1 HLALAFNTMV
11 GQVAERDAALR
22 VEKERFRAL
31 IEHAADVILVVGPD
45 GIVRYASPSLETV
58 LGPASLAVLGRPLQE
73 HLHPDDGA
81 ALASALRAAEGR
93 PGRVVERTE
102 FRVRHADGSWRW
114 MEATGTNQID
124 NPAVGGIVVNARD
137 ITEAKA
143 AESELERQRDSLHQ
157 REKLAAMGSLLAG
170 VAHELNNPLSIV
182 VGRATMLEEEAAE
195 PTARSSARTIRIAA
209 ERCARIVKTF
219 LSMARQRRAQRSEVM
234 IDRIL
239 DACLDI
245 LAYNLRSSGIDVEKR
260 VAPHL
265 PVVSGDADQLHQ
277 VFLNLIVNA
286 QQALEQRQA
295 PRRLRVTAEA
305 DGAGLRVEIAD

>member
-1 HLALAFNTMV
+1 
-11 GQVAERDAALR
+11 
-22 VEKERFRAL
+22 RFRAL

-58 LGPASLAVLGRPLQE
+58 LGPASLAVRGRPLHE

-81 ALASALRAAEGR
+81 ALASAWRAAEGR

-114 MEATGTNQID
+114 MEATGTNQVD

-143 AESELERQRDSLHQ
+143 AEAALARERENAHQ

-182 VGRATMLEEEAAE
+182 VGRATMLEEEATDPA
-195 PTARSSARTIRIAA
+195 ARSAAEKIRAAA
-209 ERCARIVKTF
+209 ERCARIVRTF
-219 LSMARQRRAQRSEVM
+219 LSMARQNRPERTDVS
-234 IDRIL
+234 IDRTIDDWL
-239 DACLDI
+239 EM
-245 LAYNLRSSGIDVEKR
+245 LAYGLRTSGIDIER
-260 VAPHL
+260 RIAPDL
-265 PVVSGDADQLHQ
+265 PRISADPDQLHQ
-277 VFLNLIVNA
+277 VFLHLIVNA
-286 QQALEQRQA
+286 QQALQSCPP
-295 PRRLRVTAEA
+295 PRRIRIAAER
-305 DGAGLRVEIAD
+305 DRAGVRVEIADNGPGIPDGIRSRT